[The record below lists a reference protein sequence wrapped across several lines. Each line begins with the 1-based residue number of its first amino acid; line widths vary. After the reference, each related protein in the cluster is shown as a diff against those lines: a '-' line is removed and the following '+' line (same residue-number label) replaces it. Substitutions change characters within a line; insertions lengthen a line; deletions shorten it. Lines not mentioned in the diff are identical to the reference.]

1 MSKDKKLYIRFERT
15 DFSIFVDNL
24 IILHTESTYD

>member
-1 MSKDKKLYIRFERT
+1 MSRDKKLYIRFKRT
-15 DFSIFVDNL
+15 DFSIFVGNL